1 MIENGWKVVYYESD
15 DNDFLLMPYGNFKR
29 CTACGMSLPQ
39 WCEGKDPEHILYHG
53 YCSRKCATEH
63 GYGNYVTRYHY
74 LSKLMKVK
82 EYVDEHLGKYESVQK
97 ERFSSDQ
104 SRSG

>member
-1 MIENGWKVVYYESD
+1 VNDVNEKDIIHALRTWSIEVESFRNDGW
-15 DNDFLLMPYGNFKR
+15 
-29 CTACGMSLPQ
+29 
-39 WCEGKDPEHILYHG
+39 
-53 YCSRKCATEH
+53 
-63 GYGNYVTRYHY
+63 TRYHY

-104 SRSG
+104 SRSS

>member
-1 MIENGWKVVYYESD
+1 MNDVNEKDIIHALRTWSIEAESFRNDGW
-15 DNDFLLMPYGNFKR
+15 
-29 CTACGMSLPQ
+29 
-39 WCEGKDPEHILYHG
+39 
-53 YCSRKCATEH
+53 
-63 GYGNYVTRYHY
+63 TRYHY

>member
-1 MIENGWKVVYYESD
+1 MNRPDENKIINTLRSWVIEVESMRNDGWTK
-15 DNDFLLMPYGNFKR
+15 
-29 CTACGMSLPQ
+29 
-39 WCEGKDPEHILYHG
+39 
-53 YCSRKCATEH
+53 
-63 GYGNYVTRYHY
+63 YHY
-74 LSKLMKVK
+74 LDKLMKVK